1 MIRIL
6 SFLFVILCSS
16 FAYSKEKI
24 ELIVPYGAGGGFDLL
39 ARRISNAIDES
50 VLKVDVINKTGGA
63 SNIALSYF
71 IDQKKALLL
80 TGNPIIEN
88 KKYASDGYPKNLTKV
103 AKPIYFIGEG
113 PQILFTS
120 LSVNSIDEMILL
132 SQTKDIVFGANSP
145 GTGSYNIYDYLCNI
159 LKVFKN
165 CNLVTYRSSS
175 FAIPDL
181 LAGRINAYGNT
192 YGAYS
197 AFVSSGK
204 AKAIL
209 VLDKKRFYALPEIV
223 SLKEKGFDYDL
234 TTWFGLFHVG
244 LIDQQVSLIKK
255 SIDALM
261 TDEEYKKYG
270 YEKIEENP
278 IIFFN
283 SQIQQFSNKK

>member
-1 MIRIL
+1 MIRVLSIL
-6 SFLFVILCSS
+6 LLFLFSS
-16 FAYSKEKI
+16 FAYSKERI
-24 ELIVPYGAGGGFDLL
+24 ELIVPYGVGGGYDLL
-39 ARRISNAIDES
+39 ARRISNAIDDS
-50 VLKVDVINKTGGA
+50 FLKIDVINKTGGA
-63 SNIALSYF
+63 ANIALNYF
-71 IDQKKALLL
+71 IEQKKALILS
-80 TGNPIIEN
+80 GNPIIEN
-88 KKYASDGYPKNLTKV
+88 ERYASDGYPKGVTKI

-120 LSVNSIDEMILL
+120 LPVNSIDEMILL

-145 GTGSYNIYDYLCNI
+145 GTGSYDIYNYMCNI

-192 YGAYS
+192 YGAYN

-204 AKAIL
+204 SKAIL
-209 VLDKKRFYALPEIV
+209 VLDKKRFYALPEVV

-244 LIDQQVSLIKK
+244 LTNEQVNFIKK
-255 SIDALM
+255 SIDNLM
-261 TDEEYKKYG
+261 TDDEYKKHG
-270 YEKIEENP
+270 YDKIEENP
-278 IIFFN
+278 VSFFN
-283 SQIQQFSNKK
+283 SQITQFTNKK